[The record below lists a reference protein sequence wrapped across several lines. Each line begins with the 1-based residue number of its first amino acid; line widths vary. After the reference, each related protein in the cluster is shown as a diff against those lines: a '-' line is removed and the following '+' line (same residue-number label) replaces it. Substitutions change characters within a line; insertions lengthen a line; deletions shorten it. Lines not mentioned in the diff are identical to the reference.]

1 MKNNI
6 STLGSNHRSLFRGT
20 LLALLI
26 MLGTNAIFA
35 QSITIKGTITDA
47 EGMPLPAANIIE
59 KGTQNGA
66 VSDFDGLYTISA
78 PKGSTLV
85 YSFIGFSPKEVVVGN
100 QTTINVSLSGANT
113 LDEVVIIGY
122 GTTKKSDLTGS
133 ISSVG
138 AKDFEKQ
145 PVFRVED
152 ALQGRAAG
160 VQISKNSGAPGAAI
174 KIRIRGANSISSN
187 NQPLIVVDGIIG
199 GELTG
204 INTNDI
210 ASMEI
215 LKDASATAIYGSR
228 GANGVILVTTKK
240 GKGDA
245 KVNISYF
252 TSISEVPEFID
263 VLKAQE
269 FADIHGV
276 TFDGNGENYQD
287 KYFQTGITNN
297 TQVSLSGSEGKIGY
311 FVSGNLVDQTGI
323 TINSKY
329 KRHSLRSNLNAKIN
343 DKFSMSLNLAG
354 SIEKSLNLVA
364 NGARTSTDKRGGI
377 SAVLGWDPTLPV
389 LDANGNYNLMSTNA
403 VGLVNPIAVR
413 EQSDVNYTR
422 NNFDANFTANY
433 KITDDLTYTFV
444 GGLLHRN
451 KITESYRGIPAG
463 SSVEDAKASGSFG
476 SSLALQNSNIVTWQK
491 EFGKNNVKITGIYE
505 IQSSENR
512 GFSASSGPLV
522 IPGNFFSLRLGTTPG
537 VNATLSEST
546 MQSWIGRGEYNYNG
560 ELFLTATIRSDESSK
575 FRKGNRTGI
584 FPSISAAYNLWSI
597 LPEDTFI
604 GNLKVRAGY
613 GETGN
618 QSIAPYSTYNTIS
631 TTSANFPLDGLTE
644 SVGIKLGNTGNP
656 DLTWETTKQSNVG
669 IDFSIFEG
677 RIKFSAD
684 AYKKNTT
691 DLLLAVPIAGYEGGG
706 SILQNIGEVSNTGF
720 EFNING
726 TVFEKDNFS
735 WTSSFNFTTNKNN
748 VEQLAGD
755 QEQMIIDPVGNMSNT
770 AGGMGIIKVGQPLG
784 QFYGAT
790 FLGTYKT
797 GDTDGTPGA
806 AKYLRDENGE
816 LVLGVIGNGT
826 PDYTWGFNN
835 TLTYDK
841 FDLNLLF
848 TGSQG
853 FDVLNLTRAQVSMAG
868 GNVNNAT
875 IGEYRNRWTAE
886 NQTEIP
892 ATGNN
897 FVNSSRYVEDGSF
910 IRLSNIALGYNF
922 DSIKGFDTI
931 RIYASAQNL
940 FTITDYKGYDP
951 EASSTSASSDS
962 GSSIDWGAFPNP
974 RTITFGINIGL

>member
-1 MKNNI
+1 MKNKI
-6 STLGSNHRSLFRGT
+6 SILGSNHSSLFRGT
-20 LLALLI
+20 MLALLI
-26 MLGTNAIFA
+26 MLGTNSIFA
-35 QSITIKGTITDA
+35 QSITIKGTVTDMD
-47 EGMPLPAANIIE
+47 GMPLPAANIIE

-85 YSFIGFSPKEVVVGN
+85 FSFIGFSPKEVVVGN
-100 QTTINVSLSGANT
+100 QTTINVSLAGANT

-152 ALQGRAAG
+152 ALQGRASG

-187 NQPLIVVDGIIG
+187 NQPLVVIDGIIG
-199 GELTG
+199 GDLTG

-210 ASMEI
+210 ESMEI

-252 TSISEVPEFID
+252 TSISKVPDFID
-263 VLKAQE
+263 VLAAQE
-269 FADIHGV
+269 FADIHGI
-276 TFDGNGENYQD
+276 TFEGQGENYQD
-287 KYFQTGITNN
+287 RYFQTGITQN

-311 FVSGNLVDQTGI
+311 FISGNLVDQTGV
-323 TINSKY
+323 TINTNY
-329 KRHSLRSNLNAKIN
+329 KRYSLRSNLSAKIN
-343 DKFSMSLNLAG
+343 DKFSVNLNLTG

-364 NGARTSTDKRGGI
+364 GGARTSSDRRGGLT
-377 SAVLGWDPTLPV
+377 AVLGWDPTTPLR
-389 LDANGNYNLMSTNA
+389 DANGNYNLTSTNA

-413 EQSDVNYTR
+413 EQSDAKLTK
-422 NNFDANFTANY
+422 NNFDANLTANY
-433 KITDDLTYTFV
+433 KITDNLSYTFI

-451 KITESYRGIPAG
+451 RVIESYRGIPAG
-463 SSVEDAKASGSFG
+463 SSVELPKVGAAFG
-476 SSLALQNSNIVTWQK
+476 SSLALQNSNILTWHK
-491 EFGKNNVKITGIYE
+491 EYGKNNIKLTGIYE
-505 IQSSENR
+505 VQSSQNR
-512 GFSASSGPLV
+512 GFSASGGPLA
-522 IPGNFFSLRLGTTPG
+522 IPGNFFSLRLGMTPG
-537 VNATLSEST
+537 VNATLSENT
-546 MQSWIGRGEYNYNG
+546 MKSWIGRGEYNYNG
-560 ELFLTATIRSDESSK
+560 ALFITGTIRSDESSK

-584 FPSISAAYNLWSI
+584 FPSLSAAYNLWSI
-597 LPEDTFI
+597 LPENSFI
-604 GNLKVRAGY
+604 ANLKVRAGY

-631 TTSANFPLDGLTE
+631 TTSANFPLNGLDE
-644 SVGIKLGNTGNP
+644 SVGIKLGDTGNP
-656 DLTWETTKQSNVG
+656 DLTWETTKQSNIG

-677 RIKFSAD
+677 RVKLSAD

-691 DLLLAVPIAGYEGGG
+691 DLLLAVPITGYNGGG
-706 SILQNIGEVSNTGF
+706 KFLENIGEVSNTGF
-720 EFNING
+720 EFTIDG
-726 TVFEKDNFS
+726 TVFDKEQFS
-735 WTSSFNFTTNKNN
+735 WSSSFNFTTNKNK
-748 VEQLAGD
+748 VEKLAGD
-755 QEQMIIDPVGNMSNT
+755 QQQMIIDPVGNMSNST
-770 AGGMGIIKVGQPLG
+770 GGMGIIKVGEPLG

-797 GDTDGTPGA
+797 GDTDGTPGS
-806 AKYLRDENGE
+806 AKYLRDTDGE
-816 LVLGVIGNGT
+816 LVLGIIGNGT

-835 TLTYDK
+835 TLTYNK
-841 FDLNLLF
+841 IDLNILF
-848 TGSQG
+848 TGSHG
-853 FDVLNLTRAQVSMAG
+853 FDVLNLTRAQISMAG

-875 IGEYRNRWTAE
+875 IGEYRNRWTPE
-886 NQTEIP
+886 NQTNIP

-897 FVNSSRYVEDGSF
+897 FVNSTRYVEDGSF
-910 IRLSNIALGYNF
+910 IRLSNIALGYNL
-922 DSIKGFDTI
+922 SNIKGFDTI

-940 FTITDYKGYDP
+940 FTLTDYKGYDP
-951 EASSTSASSDS
+951 EASSTSASSDA

-974 RTITFGINIGL
+974 RTFTFGINIGL

>member
-6 STLGSNHRSLFRGT
+6 SILGSTRTSLFRGAMFT
-20 LLALLI
+20 LLI
-26 MLGTNAIFA
+26 MLGTNSIFA
-35 QSITIKGTITDA
+35 QSITLKGTIKDTD
-47 EGMPLPAANIIE
+47 GMPLPAANILE

-66 VSDFDGLYTISA
+66 VSDFDGLYTINA
-78 PKGSTLV
+78 PKGSTLIF
-85 YSFIGFSPKEVVVGN
+85 SFIGFTSKEIVVGN
-100 QTTINVSLSGANT
+100 QTTLNVVLTGANT
-113 LDEVVIIGY
+113 LDEVVIVGY

-152 ALQGRAAG
+152 ALQGRASG

-187 NQPLIVVDGIIG
+187 NQPLIVIDGIIG

-210 ASMEI
+210 ESMEI

-240 GKGDA
+240 GKGEA

-252 TSISEVPEFID
+252 TSISEVPDFID
-263 VLKAQE
+263 VLKPQE
-269 FADIHGV
+269 FADIHGI

-287 KYFQTGITNN
+287 RYFQTGITNN

-311 FVSGNLVDQTGI
+311 FISGNLVDQTGV

-329 KRHSLRSNLNAKIN
+329 KRHSLRSNLNAKFN
-343 DKFSMSLNLAG
+343 DKLSVSLKLAG

-364 NGARTSTDKRGGI
+364 NGSRTSSDRRAGLT
-377 SAVLGWDPTLPV
+377 AVLGWDPTTPLR
-389 LDANGNYNLMSTNA
+389 DKNGNYNLTSTNA

-413 EQSDVNYTR
+413 EQSDVNLTK
-422 NNFDANFTANY
+422 NNLDANFTANY
-433 KITDDLTYTFV
+433 KINKHLTYTFV

-451 KITESYRGIPAG
+451 RIIESYRGIPAG
-463 SSVEDAKASGSFG
+463 SSVELAKAGGSFG
-476 SSLALQNSNIVTWQK
+476 SSLALQNSNILTWQK
-491 EFGKNNVKITGIYE
+491 EFGKNNIKLTGIYE
-505 IQSSENR
+505 IQSTQNR
-512 GFSASSGPLV
+512 GFSASSGPLT

-537 VNATLSEST
+537 VNATLSENS

-560 ELFLTATIRSDESSK
+560 ELFITGTIRSDESSK

-597 LPEDTFI
+597 LPENSFI
-604 GNLKVRAGY
+604 GNLKVRVGY

-618 QSIAPYSTYNTIS
+618 QSISPYSTYNTIS
-631 TTSANFPLDGLTE
+631 TTSANFPLNGLEE

-669 IDFSIFEG
+669 FDFSVFDG

-691 DLLLAVPIAGYEGGG
+691 DLLLAVPVPGYEGGG
-706 SILQNIGEVSNTGF
+706 NVLKNIGEVSNTGF

-726 TVFEKDNFS
+726 TVFEKEQFS
-735 WTSSFNFTTNKNN
+735 WTSSFNFTSNKNK

-755 QEQMIIDPVGNMSNT
+755 QQQMIIDPVGHMSNST
-770 AGGMGIIKVGQPLG
+770 GGMGIIKVGDPLG

-797 GDTDGTPGA
+797 GDTDGTPGS
-806 AKYLRDENGE
+806 AKYLRDTDGK

-835 TLTYDK
+835 TFTYNN
-841 FDLNLLF
+841 FDLNVLF

-853 FDVLNLTRAQVSMAG
+853 FDVLNLTRAQISMAG

-886 NQTEIP
+886 NQTDIP
-892 ATGNN
+892 TTGNN
-897 FVNSSRYVEDGSF
+897 LVNSSRYVEDGSF
-910 IRLSNIALGYNF
+910 IRLTNIALGYNIQG
-922 DSIKGFDTI
+922 IKGFNSI

-940 FTITDYKGYDP
+940 FTLTDYKGYDP

-974 RTITFGINIGL
+974 RTFTFGINIGL